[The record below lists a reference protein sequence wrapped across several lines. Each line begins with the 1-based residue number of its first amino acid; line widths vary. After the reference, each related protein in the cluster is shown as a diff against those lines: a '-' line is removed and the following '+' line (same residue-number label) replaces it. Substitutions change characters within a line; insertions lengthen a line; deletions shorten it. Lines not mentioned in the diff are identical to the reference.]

1 MNKYLCLLLP
11 VLCFNIARA
20 QKPIQSRDYP
30 QDYFRYPIDLPPSIA
45 GGFAELRPNHFH
57 AGLDFRTNQRSGYPV
72 HGAADGFISRVRV
85 QFGGGGNIVY
95 IDHPNGYTTVY
106 MHNQSFAPE
115 IDKALRDY
123 QYAHQL
129 YEVDFKLPPNQ
140 INVRKGDV
148 IAISGQ
154 SGAVAGP
161 HSHFEIRDT
170 KSEQTINPQL
180 FGITIPDRIAPRIS
194 AVGIYQLGDR
204 PFSEHTPHHFLAV
217 SGAGSN
223 YHLTNPQVIE
233 VSGNTGF
240 GISTTDRNSASANP
254 NGAYSI
260 ELVVDGKTV
269 YTFAA
274 ERFAFDQTHAINAY
288 IDYPSFLR
296 EHRFMQKC
304 FIPPGSH
311 ITLYPQSVNRGVV
324 FFNDDR
330 LHDVQYI
337 VKDVAGNT
345 STINLKVHSRPYP
358 QAAATKPPSNL
369 FYYDKVNVFT
379 TSRLKIIVDPGNLYD
394 NVEFTYDSLPKK
406 PGKYSITHSIHNKFT
421 PIHDHF
427 DIWIKPDVP
436 LGDLAGKAVIA
447 GSGGV
452 CDSCIYENGYVKGKS
467 RSFGEFYITMDTTP
481 PFVNPLNIHNGSNMA
496 KARGIF
502 FRIGDNLTGVKTYNG
517 KIDGKWVLMKW
528 DYKTKIL
535 SYTFDDSIARGKH
548 SFELVVGDAKN
559 NFTQYTAQF
568 TR

>member
-1 MNKYLCLLLP
+1 MNKYFCLLLS
-11 VLCFNIARA
+11 VLCFNVARA

-30 QDYFRYPIDLPPSIA
+30 QNYFRYPIDLPPAVA

-57 AGLDFRTNQRSGYPV
+57 SGLDFKTNQRSGYPV
-72 HGAADGFISRVRV
+72 HASADGYVSRVRV

-115 IDKALRDY
+115 IEKAVHDY

-129 YEVDFKLPPNQ
+129 YEVDFNLPPNQ
-140 INVRKGDV
+140 INVHKGDV

-180 FGITIPDRIAPRIS
+180 FGLTIPDHIAPHIG
-194 AVGIYQLGDR
+194 AVGIYHIGDR
-204 PFSEHTPHHFLAV
+204 PFSEHTPHQFLAV

-223 YHLTNPQVIE
+223 YHLTHPQVIE
-233 VSGNTGF
+233 VNGNTGF
-240 GISTTDRNSASANP
+240 GISTADRNNASANP
-254 NGAYSI
+254 NGVYSI
-260 ELVVDGKTV
+260 ELLVDGKTI

-274 ERFAFDQTHAINAY
+274 ERFAFDQTHAINGY

-296 EHRFMQKC
+296 ERRFMQKC
-304 FIPPGSH
+304 FVPPGSH
-311 ITLYPQSVNRGVV
+311 ISLYPQSVNRGLV
-324 FFNDDR
+324 FFNDDKV
-330 LHDVQYI
+330 HDVQYI

-345 STINLKVHSRPYP
+345 STLSFKVRSQPSP
-358 QAAATKPPSNL
+358 QVAATRPPSNL

-379 TSRLKIIVDPGNLYD
+379 TSRLKLIVDPGNLYD
-394 NVEFTYDSLPKK
+394 NVEFTYDSLTKL
-406 PGKYSITHSIHNKFT
+406 PGKYSITHRIHNKMT
-421 PIHDHF
+421 PIHDRF
-427 DIWIKPDVP
+427 EIWIKPDVS
-436 LGDLAGKAVIA
+436 LGDLTGKAVIA
-447 GSGGV
+447 GTGGV

-467 RSFGEFYITMDTTP
+467 RSFGEFYITVDNTP
-481 PFVNPLNIHNGSNMA
+481 PFVTPLNIRKGSKMNRA
-496 KARGIF
+496 HGLF

-535 SYTFDDSIARGKH
+535 SYTFDDSISHGKH

-559 NFTQYTAQF
+559 NFTQYTTQF

>member
-1 MNKYLCLLLP
+1 MNKYLFLLLP
-11 VLCFNIARA
+11 VLCFNIALA

-30 QDYFRYPIDLPPSIA
+30 QDYFRYPLDLPPSIA

-57 AGLDFRTNQRSGYPV
+57 AGLDFRTNQRTGYPV
-72 HGAADGFISRVRV
+72 HAAADGYISRIRV

-95 IDHPNGYTTVY
+95 INHPNGYTTVY
-106 MHNQSFAPE
+106 MHNMSFAPE
-115 IDKALRDY
+115 IDKALHDY

-129 YEVDFKLPPNQ
+129 YEVDFNLPPNQ

-161 HSHFEIRDT
+161 HSHFEIRET

-180 FGITIPDRIAPRIS
+180 FGITIPDHVQPTIMAAGVYELS
-194 AVGIYQLGDR
+194 DK
-204 PFSEHTPHHFLAV
+204 PFSEHTPHQFFVV
-217 SGAGSN
+217 SGAAGN
-223 YHLTNPQVIE
+223 YHLLHPQVIE
-233 VSGNTGF
+233 VSGNTAF
-240 GISTTDRNSASANP
+240 GISTVDRNSASSNP

-260 ELVVDGKTV
+260 ELMIDGKTV

-274 ERFAFDQTHAINAY
+274 ERFGFDQTHAINAY

-304 FIPPGSH
+304 FIPPGSR
-311 ITLYPQSVNRGVV
+311 ISLYPQSINRGVIN
-324 FFNDDR
+324 FNDNQM
-330 LHDVQYI
+330 HDVRYI

-345 STINLKVHSRPYP
+345 STLSLKVHSTPYP

-379 TSRLKIIVDPGNLYD
+379 SSRLKVIIDPGNLYD
-394 NVEFTYDSLPKK
+394 NVEFTYDSLARR
-406 PGKYSITHSIHNKFT
+406 PGKYSITHRIHNKFI
-421 PIHDHF
+421 PIHDRYQ
-427 DIWIKPDVP
+427 IWIKPDVS
-436 LGDLAGKAVIA
+436 LGQLAGKAVIT
-447 GSGGV
+447 GSGGL
-452 CDSCIYENGYVKGKS
+452 CDSCIYENGYVKGMA
-467 RSFGEFYITMDTTP
+467 RSFGDFYVTVDTIP
-481 PFVNPLNIHNGSNMA
+481 PYVNPINIHNGSNMS
-496 KARGIF
+496 KARGIY

-528 DYKTKIL
+528 DYKTKVL
-535 SYTFDDSIARGKH
+535 SYTFDDSLSRGKH
-548 SFELVVGDAKN
+548 SLELVVGDAKN
-559 NFTQYTAQF
+559 NFTQYIAQF